1 MDSPG
6 IRPEYDPEVF
16 RLPEIKKQN
25 MDKDYNLMGKS
36 PDAKSR
42 PDTQER
48 PGPPM
53 RKVFKKHLSII
64 KSNIDDIA
72 DYQEE
77 VN

>member
-1 MDSPG
+1 
-6 IRPEYDPEVF
+6 
-16 RLPEIKKQN
+16 
-25 MDKDYNLMGKS
+25 MGKS

-77 VN
+77 VNQCKDLTQKLDLFSKAKLNEVPGLQK